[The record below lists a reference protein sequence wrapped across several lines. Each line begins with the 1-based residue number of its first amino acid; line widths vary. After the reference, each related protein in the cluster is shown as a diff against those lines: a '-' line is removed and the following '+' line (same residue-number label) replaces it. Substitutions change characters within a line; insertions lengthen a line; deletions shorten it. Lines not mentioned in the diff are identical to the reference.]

1 MHASTAQGLLHMP
14 QSITRRTALALAAAA
29 GTVAAAPVDDLV
41 AAARQEG
48 AIASVGLPDD
58 WANWEQTW
66 KDITAKYGLQH
77 VDTDMSS
84 AEELSKFAAERAN
97 ASADIG
103 DVGFEFGAI
112 AAQRGLAAA
121 YKPTT
126 WDQVPDWAKDKDG
139 LWALAYTGTI
149 AFVVASEL
157 PNPPKSWADLLTGSY
172 RIAAGDVGKAS
183 QSNAA
188 VLACAVANG
197 GSETNVAPAMD
208 FFAKLA
214 RQKRLLTITALPANM
229 AKGEIQVGL
238 MWDFN
243 ALNYRDKVGRGQAGN
258 SRFTV
263 QIPQDGTVTS
273 GYSTIINRFAKHPN
287 AAKLTRE
294 FIFSDAGQNNL
305 ADGYA
310 RPIRVDHITLSDGAK
325 NKLLPSEQYA
335 KARPVD
341 PQAWMDGAKKVP
353 ALWQERVLAEM

>member
-1 MHASTAQGLLHMP
+1 MP
-14 QSITRRTALALAAAA
+14 QSLTRRSLTRRAALGLAAAC
-29 GTVAAAPVDDLV
+29 AATPRLHAASAEDLV
-41 AAARQEG
+41 AAARREG
-48 AIASVGLPDD
+48 RVNSVGMPDD
-58 WANWEQTW
+58 WANWEATW
-66 KDITAKYGLQH
+66 KDITAKYGLAH

-121 YKPTT
+121 YKPST
-126 WDQVPDWAKDKDG
+126 WDQVPDWAKDNEG
-139 LWALAYTGTI
+139 LWMLAYTGTI
-149 AFVVASEL
+149 AFVVANDVPS
-157 PNPPKSWADLLTGSY
+157 PPKTWSDLLTGTY
-172 RIAAGDVGKAS
+172 KIAAGDVGKAA

-188 VLACAVANG
+188 VLACAIAYG
-197 GSETNVAPAMD
+197 GNEGNVGPAMD
-208 FFAKLA
+208 FFARLA
-214 RQKRLLTITALPANM
+214 KQKRLLTITALPANM
-229 AKGEIQVGL
+229 AKGEIQLGL

-243 ALNYRDKVGRGQAGN
+243 ALNYRDKVGGG
-258 SRFTV
+258 RFTV

-273 GYSTIINRFAKHPN
+273 GYTTIINKFAKHPN
-287 AAKLTRE
+287 AAMLTRE
-294 FIFSDAGQNNL
+294 FIFSDQGQNNL

-310 RPIRVDHITLSDGAK
+310 RPIRVDHIALSATAK
-325 NKLLPSEQYA
+325 QKLLPSNEYA